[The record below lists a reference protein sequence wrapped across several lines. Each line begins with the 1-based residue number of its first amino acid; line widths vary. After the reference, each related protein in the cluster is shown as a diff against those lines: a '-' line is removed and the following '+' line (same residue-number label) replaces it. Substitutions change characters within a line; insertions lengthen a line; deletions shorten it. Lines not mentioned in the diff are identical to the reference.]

1 MQEKQKN
8 RIIRLNAFAKIN
20 LSLDVT
26 GTRDDGMHDVDMIMQ
41 AISLKDDIY
50 LSYEESGDSV
60 DGIPKIMIRTNRAYL
75 PTGDNNIAYKAAAE
89 FFKGINQVTGRVLIE
104 IKKQIPVAAG
114 LAGGSS
120 DASAVLHG
128 LNAIFN
134 YPLSMQNLID
144 IAKIVGSDVPFTLSA
159 QAKCHRFLKSHL
171 NKEGLSM
178 ICARAKGTGTDLQKI
193 IGLKSYVVLA
203 KPSIGVS
210 TAEVYR
216 GIDEVEL
223 KRRPD
228 TEILI
233 EALEEGNYSKAYPEM
248 VNVLEEYTLQKYV
261 KVYELK
267 KLMKEEYN
275 FDHVMMSGSGP
286 TIIGF
291 TRSQKNAL
299 QMMKKLRK
307 LGYSAYY
314 AKTLE

>member
-8 RIIRLNAFAKIN
+8 RKIRLNAFAKIN
-20 LSLDVT
+20 LSLDVI
-26 GTRDDGMHDVDMIMQ
+26 GVRDDGMHDVDMIMQ

-60 DGIPKIMIRTNRAYL
+60 DGIPKIMIRTNRSYL
-75 PTGDNNIAYKAAAE
+75 PTGENNIAYKAAAE
-89 FFKGINQVTGRVLIE
+89 FFKEMNQGKGRVLIE

-134 YPLSMQNLID
+134 YPFSMKTLID
-144 IAKIVGSDVPFTLSA
+144 IAKVVGSDVPFTLSA
-159 QAKCHRFLKSHL
+159 QAKCNRFLKYHF

-178 ICARAKGTGTDLQKI
+178 TCARAKGTGTDLKKI

-203 KPSIGVS
+203 KPPIGVS

-223 KRRPD
+223 RCRPD
-228 TEILI
+228 TELLI
-233 EALEEGNYSKAYPEM
+233 EALDKGNYSKAYLEM
-248 VNVLEEYTLQKYV
+248 VNVLEEYTLQKYN

-267 KLMKEEYN
+267 KLMKDEYD

-291 TRSQKNAL
+291 TRSQNYAL
-299 QMMKKLRK
+299 KMMKKLRK
-307 LGYSAYY
+307 LGYLAYF
-314 AKTLE
+314 AKTLR